1 MSKKL
6 GLFLV
11 SLLFVVT
18 SFFLSVSPAAA
29 DTVKVKMGT
38 DSGVLGFEP
47 ATVTIKVGDTVQ
59 WVNNKLAPHNA
70 VFDSNKID
78 AAVATKISH
87 KALVFSPGES
97 FETTFTEAGE
107 YPYYCEPH
115 RGAGMVGKVIVQ

>member
-6 GLFLV
+6 GL
-11 SLLFVVT
+11 LLASMLLIVT
-18 SFFLSVSPAAA
+18 SFLVSVSPAAA

-38 DSGVLGFEP
+38 DTGALGFEP
-47 ATVTIKVGDTVQ
+47 SVVTIKVGDSVQ
-59 WVNNKLAPHNA
+59 WINNKLAPHNV
-70 VFDSNKID
+70 VFDSTKVD
-78 AAVATKISH
+78 EAVATKINH
-87 KALVFSPGES
+87 KALLFSPGES